1 MKLMKSLIK
10 SIASSE
16 IGIKL
21 RNSLNIRP
29 VIFKPIKNKKA
40 LTASDSFLW
49 RTDNGFKT
57 KFKYSDILNLFYKI
71 KNSWVEIHFYSNDN
85 KLLKIEKCSELN
97 LSNELEITSE
107 YLNIEDY
114 GSFYIYH
121 FTTENVEE
129 ENIISNKCYLGY
141 SQKEN
146 LYSFVH
152 GNTLAKFTEIFPNN
166 IVSTDVVTTSLKKNH
181 KYTIQK
187 YFENFD
193 KNELFF
199 TNPTSKHIYFSLEN
213 KDFSIGPGCST
224 LVNVKGPIITI
235 VSNCLFLRPT
245 VFSYSE
251 KYLDVHHS

>member
-1 MKLMKSLIK
+1 MKSLIK

-16 IGIKL
+16 IAIKL

-29 VIFKPIKNKKA
+29 VIFKSLKIKKT

-57 KFKYSDILNLFYKI
+57 KFKYSDILNIFYKI
-71 KNSWVEIHFYSNDN
+71 KNSWVEIHFYSKNN
-85 KLLKIEKCSELN
+85 KLIKTEKFSNLS
-97 LSNELEITSE
+97 LSNELEITSD
-107 YLNIEDY
+107 YLQIEDY

-121 FTTENVEE
+121 FTNEIVEE

-152 GNTLAKFTEIFPNN
+152 GNTLAKFTEVVPNKN
-166 IVSTDVVTTSLKKNH
+166 VSSDVVATSFRKNQ

-199 TNPTSKHIYFSLEN
+199 INPTSKKINFSLEN
-213 KDFSIGPGCST
+213 RDYFLGPGCSNI
-224 LVNVKGPIITI
+224 VKVKGPIITI
-235 VSNCLFLRPT
+235 VSNCSFLRPT
-245 VFSYSE
+245 VFSYNE